1 MKTADLM
8 DQFGLIF
15 QNVYLF
21 NDTVLANLRMGNPDA
36 SEVEVIEAAKT
47 ARCHDFIMDLPRGY
61 DTVIG
66 EKGARISGGEK
77 QRLSIARA
85 LLKDS
90 PILILDE
97 ATAFIDP
104 ENEALVQDAINKL
117 IRDKTLIVI
126 AHRISTIIS
135 ANEILVLD
143 KGRIAASGTHEQ
155 LLSTSEL
162 YKNMWETHVSA
173 QGWALGR

>member
-1 MKTADLM
+1 MK
-8 DQFGLIF
+8 
-15 QNVYLF
+15 
-21 NDTVLANLRMGNPDA
+21 
-36 SEVEVIEAAKT
+36 
-47 ARCHDFIMDLPRGY
+47 LPRGY

-66 EKGARISGGEK
+66 EKGAKISGGEK

-117 IRDKTLIVI
+117 ILNKTLIVI
-126 AHRISTIIS
+126 AHRISTITS
-135 ANEILVLD
+135 ADEILVLD
-143 KGRIAASGTHEQ
+143 KGRIAASGTHEK
-155 LLSTSEL
+155 LLSTSKL
-162 YKNMWETHVSA
+162 YKNMWETHISA
-173 QGWALGR
+173 QGWAL